1 MACQN
6 PTLAALFHALA
17 DPTRLR
23 VVEAL
28 SAGPAESGMQAG
40 TLAAPF
46 DMALTSFL
54 KHLRVLEAAGVIA
67 TEKAGRVRMVRLNPA
82 RMVQAADWF
91 RDRRGMWDG
100 RLDRLGQLMAQTRET
115 PT

>member
-1 MACQN
+1 MAYQD

-28 SAGPAESGMQAG
+28 CAGPAQAG
-40 TLAAPF
+40 LLAAPF

-54 KHLRVLEAAGVIA
+54 KHLRVLEAAGVVV
-67 TEKAGRVRMVRLNPA
+67 TEKPGRVRMVRLNPG
-82 RMVQAADWF
+82 RMGQAADWF
-91 RDRRGMWDG
+91 RDRASLWEG
-100 RLDRLGQLMAQTRET
+100 RLDRLGQLMDKET
-115 PT
+115 PR

>member
-1 MACQN
+1 MAYQN

-28 SAGPAESGMQAG
+28 CAGPAQAG

-54 KHLRVLEAAGVIA
+54 KHLRVLEAAGVVA
-67 TEKAGRVRMVRLNPA
+67 TEKAGRVRMVRLNPK
-82 RMVQAADWF
+82 RMAEAADWF
-91 RDRRGMWDG
+91 RDRRALWDG
-100 RLDRLGQLMAQTRET
+100 RLDRLGELLAQPPEDTT
-115 PT
+115 

>member
-1 MACQN
+1 MAYQD

-28 SAGPAESGMQAG
+28 GAGPVQAG
-40 TLAAPF
+40 ILAEPF

-54 KHLRVLEAAGVIA
+54 KHLRVLEAAGVVA
-67 TEKAGRVRMVRLNPA
+67 TQKAGRVRMVRLNPV
-82 RMVQAADWF
+82 RMVEAADWF
-91 RDRRGMWDG
+91 GDRRALWDG
-100 RLDRLGQLMAQTRET
+100 RLDRLGSVLAQPPET